1 MNDTDLEM
9 KGIKLSA
16 ELGYDGLGILKVA
29 IAALTD
35 ANFHAEAD
43 VFAEMLRALE
53 ITDNE
58 CSYIF
63 TVNNHEL
70 DD

>member
-1 MNDTDLEM
+1 MSEIDLEM

-16 ELGYDGLGILKVA
+16 ELGYDGLAILKVA

-35 ANFHAEAD
+35 ANFHAEAE
-43 VFAEMLRALE
+43 VFTEMLTALE
-53 ITDNE
+53 RTDNE

>member
-9 KGIKLSA
+9 KGINISR
-16 ELGYDGLGILKVA
+16 ELDYDGLAILKVA
-29 IAALTD
+29 IAALTN
-35 ANFHAEAD
+35 ANFHAEAE
-43 VFAEMLRALE
+43 VLTEMLTALE
-53 ITDNE
+53 RTDNE